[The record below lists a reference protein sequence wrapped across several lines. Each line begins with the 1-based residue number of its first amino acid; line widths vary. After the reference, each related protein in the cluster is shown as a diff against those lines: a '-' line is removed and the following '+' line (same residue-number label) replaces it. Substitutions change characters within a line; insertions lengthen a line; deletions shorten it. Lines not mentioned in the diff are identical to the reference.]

1 MKLEKILVPVDL
13 SERSPEAVELAL
25 FYAAKFGASLDLV
38 YVWQPPTYV
47 APDVMVDLPGW
58 NMVSLENYA
67 RTSAGRD
74 LEELVA
80 RVKPPENV
88 KVRSRIVVGR
98 PADQILSI
106 AEREG
111 MDLIVIATQA
121 RNALSRA
128 LLGSVAREVATHATC
143 PVLTVR
149 HVRATAPA
157 AEPQG

>member
-13 SERSPEAVELAL
+13 SERSPQAIETAL
-25 FYAAKFGASLDLV
+25 FYAAQAKAALEVV

-58 NMVSLENYA
+58 NMVSMEKYA
-67 RTSAGRD
+67 RSAAGKD

-80 RVKPPENV
+80 TIKAPPEV

-98 PADQILSI
+98 PADQILTI
-106 AEREG
+106 AEQEG
-111 MDLIVIATQA
+111 FDLIVIATQA
-121 RNALSRA
+121 RNALSRV
-128 LLGSVAREVATHATC
+128 LLGSVAREVATHARC

-149 HVRATAPA
+149 HFHGEPKPA
-157 AEPQG
+157 